1 LRDLDTLRQFL
12 SGPTPGTLFDLPW
25 TPVFLAII
33 FLLHHWLGFFALGGA
48 ALLSILAL
56 LNDRMTRGPLQRAGE
71 SSAHSHRLAEESR
84 RNAPVIQAMG
94 MESAI
99 QERWHGVH
107 ARALHDQTLAS
118 DRNGAFS
125 AVAKALRL
133 LMQSAIL
140 ALGAYLAIH
149 QEITAG
155 AIIAA
160 SIIMARALAPIEQ
173 GISHWRGFLQYR
185 SAKERLEL
193 VLLETTQGAPK
204 MDLPA
209 PKGRLSVEKLCVAA
223 PGETAM
229 LLQDI
234 SFTLEPGHAL
244 GVIGPS
250 GAGKSSLARAL
261 ANIWQPASGTVAMD
275 RAPYDHWDAN
285 VLGRATGYLPQD
297 VELFE
302 GTVDEN
308 IARFDPERDAKSVI
322 RAARL
327 AGVHD
332 MILRLPDG
340 YKTRIGEAGAKLSAG
355 QRQRIGLA
363 RALYGA
369 PALIVLDEPN
379 SNLDAVGEAALSR
392 AILAEKQRGA
402 AIVVIAHRQ
411 SAIAAADRLLY
422 LADGRQMLIG
432 PKEDVLRKV
441 LDGGNAAPAPMRANA
456 G

>member
-1 LRDLDTLRQFL
+1 
-12 SGPTPGTLFDLPW
+12 
-25 TPVFLAII
+25 
-33 FLLHHWLGFFALGGA
+33 
-48 ALLSILAL
+48 
-56 LNDRMTRGPLQRAGE
+56 
-71 SSAHSHRLAEESR
+71 
-84 RNAPVIQAMG
+84 
-94 MESAI
+94 
-99 QERWHGVH
+99 
-107 ARALHDQTLAS
+107 
-118 DRNGAFS
+118 
-125 AVAKALRL
+125 
-133 LMQSAIL
+133 
-140 ALGAYLAIH
+140 
-149 QEITAG
+149 
-155 AIIAA
+155 
-160 SIIMARALAPIEQ
+160 MARALAPIEQ
-173 GISHWRGFLQYR
+173 GISYWRGFLQYR
-185 SAKERLEL
+185 SAKERLKL

-229 LLQDI
+229 LLRDI
-234 SFTLEPGHAL
+234 SFALDPGQAL

-275 RAPYDHWDAN
+275 GAPYDQWDRA

-355 QRQRIGLA
+355 QSQRIGLA

-432 PKEDVLRKV
+432 PKDDVLRKV
-441 LDGGNAAPAPMRANA
+441 LDGESAAPAAAIRANA